1 MTLGDIVAQITV
13 DGKKATELDLKR
25 TLRFTILG
33 SCVVVSW
40 KMIHFLSLIFSKFLI
55 IPFFTGSFN

>member
-1 MTLGDIVAQITV
+1 MTLGDIIAQITV

-40 KMIHFLSLIFSKFLI
+40 KMIHFH
-55 IPFFTGSFN
+55 